1 MNKYTRI
8 GIFGLK
14 SNNSLEQFYLDAF
27 HKLKFKN
34 IKFLSNNFFFKV
46 FCILNKYKLFFFF
59 KSFLFLSKKK
69 N

>member
-1 MNKYTRI
+1 MNKYSRI

-14 SNNSLEQFYLDAF
+14 SDNSLEQFYLDAF
-27 HKLKFKN
+27 QKLKFKN
-34 IKFLSNNFFFKV
+34 IKFLSNNFLFKI

-59 KSFLFLSKKK
+59 KNFLFLSKKK